1 MLLTRRQTALYTDR
15 AVLFVNPG
23 AEVVIDKRTGE
34 PLVFPS
40 KQPGNPMV
48 GEPGSPMVPL
58 PCKFIYTENV
68 DDSTFVG
75 RIKRFN
81 MDTADYCH
89 FAAGAP
95 VTNAVWV
102 VNITRTLSGTGI
114 RNLNFGQVSRVL
126 GAPRV
131 ITGAGRRSVNIAVV
145 RLMQEEQVPAHIADY
160 LARQKI

>member
-1 MLLTRRQTALYTDR
+1 MLLTRRQTALYTDL
-15 AVLFVNPG
+15 AVLFADPG
-23 AEVVIDKRTGE
+23 AEVVINNATGE

-40 KQPGNPMV
+40 RQTDTLI
-48 GEPGSPMVPL
+48 PL

-89 FAAGAP
+89 FAVAAP
-95 VTNAVWV
+95 VTNAAWV
-102 VNITRTLSGTGI
+102 VNVTRTLDGI

>member
-15 AVLFVNPG
+15 AVLFADPG

-48 GEPGSPMVPL
+48 PL
-58 PCKFIYTENV
+58 ACKFIYTENV
-68 DDSTFVG
+68 DDSTAIG

-95 VTNAVWV
+95 VTNAAWV
-102 VNITRTLSGTGI
+102 VNVTRTLDGA
-114 RNLNFGQVSRVL
+114 RHPNFGQVSRVL
-126 GAPRV
+126 GASRV
-131 ITGAGRRSVNIAVV
+131 VTGAGRRTVNLAAV
-145 RLMQEEQVPAHIADY
+145 RIMQEEQVPAHIADY
-160 LARQKI
+160 LALQKI